1 MAAFVLGNGL
11 SRAGIDVNELAKAG
25 GVYGCNALYR
35 THSATALV
43 ATDRPIAEEIQ
54 NSGYAKSN
62 KFYTRRPLPGSGA
75 QPVPKAYFGYSYGP
89 IAIALAAIDGQQPIY
104 LLGFDL
110 GPGLD
115 GRFNNLYADTQ
126 HYKRLGSQPTFT
138 GNWIKQA
145 TRVMRDFPNQRFIR
159 VYGDTTHEIGEFGR
173 LHNYERMALK
183 QFQDTLNKPKE
194 S

>member
-11 SRAGIDVNELAKAG
+11 SRAKVDIDELMQHG
-25 GVYGCNALYR
+25 SVYGCNALYR
-35 THSATALV
+35 THSPTALV

-54 NSGYAKSN
+54 QSGYARAHR
-62 KFYTRRPLPGSGA
+62 FYTRRPLPESGA
-75 QPVPKAYFGYSYGP
+75 FTVPQPYFGYSSGP
-89 IAIALAAIDGQQPIY
+89 IAVALAAMDGHLEVY

-115 GRFNNLYADTQ
+115 GRFNNLYADTA

-138 GNWIKQA
+138 GNWIRQM
-145 TRVMRDFPNQRFIR
+145 TRVMQDHRNVRFFR
-159 VYGDTTHEIGEFGR
+159 VHGATTHEIKEFGR
-173 LHNYERMALK
+173 VTNLERVTIRDFL
-183 QFQDTLNKPKE
+183 DRLNKPKE